1 MDAIAWLAAFDRHT
15 TGEGMVAALNRLIA
29 EMTAARPDA
38 VVWCDVADGLF
49 ARGAFDGELALLDQ
63 ALRTVGEHAA
73 LRYRRGNALRVLGRI
88 DEAEAAFREALAR
101 APALR
106 DAAYSLA
113 YMLRERGRTNAAAHV
128 IVDLWRTDPARREIA
143 IGALEFL
150 RECGA
155 FEAAVPI
162 ATDVAQRWPDDA
174 ASNALAGE
182 TLLAVGDF
190 TAATPALRRAA
201 AARPASWLRIVQ
213 CRRYTD
219 ERDAD
224 IGALRGLTQ
233 SRDDNTRICT
243 RFALG
248 KIFDD
253 LGRFADAASVLVVA
267 NATAAAR
274 QPWNSAAWT
283 QEVES
288 VRRARA
294 LPPVRVATDFT
305 PVFIVG
311 LPRSGTTLLA
321 LRLAQ
326 HAQVRD
332 RGELHW
338 IGALHSHLRERGQL
352 QDPAA
357 LASVGTIIAAQM
369 RRDDAPAQFVID
381 KNPLNFR
388 HLAFI
393 EALFPDAR
401 ILHCRRG
408 LRDCSLSI
416 WQQYFAHPDLAF
428 SYRFESIAAFANGYR
443 QIIGDARARS
453 RLRWLDVDYEQLV
466 GDEHAALQ
474 RISEFLDLSGE
485 STIAAT
491 TAITTASV
499 WQARQPVYTRSIGR
513 WRRYAPFVAQ
523 IESLFPADVQSGA

>member
-1 MDAIAWLAAFDRHT
+1 MPRRRRTFL
-15 TGEGMVAALNRLIA
+15 
-29 EMTAARPDA
+29 
-38 VVWCDVADGLF
+38 VWCGVADGLF

-63 ALRTVGEHAA
+63 ASHTLGSNAA
-73 LRYRRGNALRVLGRI
+73 LHYRRGNALRVLGRT
-88 DEAEAAFREALAR
+88 DEAEAAFRAALAQETT
-101 APALR
+101 LR
-106 DAAYSLA
+106 EAAYSLA
-113 YMLRERGRTNAAAHV
+113 YMLRERGRTNAAAQV
-128 IVDLWRTDPARREIA
+128 IVALWRTDPAQRDIA

-155 FEAAVPI
+155 FDAAVPI
-162 ATDVAQRWPDDA
+162 ATDVAQRWPDDD

-190 TAATPALRRAA
+190 DAATVALRRAA
-201 AARPASWLRIVQ
+201 ATRPASWLRIVQ

-219 ERDAD
+219 ADDAD
-224 IGALRGLTQ
+224 IATLRGLTQ
-233 SRDDNTRICT
+233 SHDDTTRICT
-243 RFALG
+243 GFALG

-253 LGRFADAASVLVVA
+253 LGRFADAATALISA
-267 NATAAAR
+267 NAAAAAR
-274 QPWNSAAWT
+274 QPWNAAAWT

-294 LPPVRVATDFT
+294 LPPVRVDVDFT

-321 LRLAQ
+321 SRLAR

-338 IGALHSHLRERGQL
+338 IGALHAHLRERGQL

-357 LASVGTIIAAQM
+357 LASVGAIIAAQM
-369 RRDDAPAQFVID
+369 RRDDAPAQFIID

-388 HLAFI
+388 YVAFI
-393 EALFPDAR
+393 EALFPNAR

-408 LRDCSLSI
+408 LRDCALSI

-428 SYRFESIAAFANGYR
+428 SYRFESIAAFASGYR
-443 QIIGDARARS
+443 QIIGDARATS
-453 RLRWLDVDYEQLV
+453 RLRWLDVDYERLA
-466 GDEHAALQ
+466 GDEPAAMQ
-474 RISEFLDLSGE
+474 RIAEFLGLSGE
-485 STIAAT
+485 GTNAT
-491 TAITTASV
+491 PSAITTASV

-513 WRRYAPFVAQ
+513 WRNYAPFVAQ
-523 IESLFPADVQSGA
+523 IEALFAADVQSGA